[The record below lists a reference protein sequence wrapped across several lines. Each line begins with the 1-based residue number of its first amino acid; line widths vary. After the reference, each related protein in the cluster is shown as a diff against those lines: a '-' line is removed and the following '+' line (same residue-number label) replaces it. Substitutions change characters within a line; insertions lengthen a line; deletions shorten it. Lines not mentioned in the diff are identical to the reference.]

1 MKKLPDNIVY
11 SEERGWYANSLPY
24 GSNVSAPKIEV
35 VDIAPWKRDGVKKV
49 NERLSGKF
57 EELRNEY
64 ERLLQELHWNE
75 LIYNSVFSFE
85 PVIGGEYHLYKTE
98 TNYILSIISPIEWG
112 NRLDKMEWIGT
123 FRLRSDKG
131 WELVE

>member
-11 SEERGWYANSLPY
+11 SEERGWYAKSLPY

-35 VDIAPWKRDGVKKV
+35 VDIAPWKRDGVRKV

-131 WELVE
+131 WELVK